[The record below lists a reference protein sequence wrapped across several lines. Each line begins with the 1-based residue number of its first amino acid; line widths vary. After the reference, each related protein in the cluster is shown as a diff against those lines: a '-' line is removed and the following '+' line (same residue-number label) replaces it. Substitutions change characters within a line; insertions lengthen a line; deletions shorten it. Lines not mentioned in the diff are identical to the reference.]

1 MRKKKNTLRA
11 SLIRLWEY
19 TLVLEVIMLGLG
31 FAGGFVYFAA
41 YFSLTRGWIS
51 GTGYVFHGSSVVSCI
66 MVASSSIYSE
76 AWPSAVINVVF
87 IVVGAVFMAKKA
99 ITDATAIPPTV
110 VDASELTFQSD
121 IETVTAAA

>member
-1 MRKKKNTLRA
+1 M
-11 SLIRLWEY
+11 
-19 TLVLEVIMLGLG
+19 EVIMLGLG

-110 VDASELTFQSD
+110 VDASELAFQSD
-121 IETVTAAA
+121 TETLTAAA

>member
-1 MRKKKNTLRA
+1 
-11 SLIRLWEY
+11 
-19 TLVLEVIMLGLG
+19 MLGLG
-31 FAGGFVYFAA
+31 FAGGFVYLAA

-51 GTGYVFHGSSVVSCI
+51 GTGYVFHGSSVVSCT
-66 MVASSSIYSE
+66 MVALSSIYCE

-99 ITDATAIPPTV
+99 IADATAIPSTV

-121 IETVTAAA
+121 TETVTAAA